1 MSAEQKPL
9 IHEVI
14 AYLRL
19 RRAKE
24 AIAFYQ
30 KVFDARE
37 IFRLDDPSGRIGH
50 AELEIGGVKLM
61 LSDEYPENDILGPE
75 SLGGTAVAIYL
86 QVDNVDSLMAAAV
99 AAGASVVNPATDQFY
114 GERSGK
120 IRDPFGHHWLMSQHI
135 EKVSVEEMQK
145 RFDAMSKSE

>member
-1 MSAEQKPL
+1 L

-30 KVFDARE
+30 KVFDAKE
-37 IFRLDDPSGRIGH
+37 SFRLEDPSGRIGH

-120 IRDPFGHHWLMSQHI
+120 IRDPFGHHWLMSQQI
-135 EKVSVEEMQK
+135 EKVSIEEMQK